1 VQEAQKQLNIRF
13 FHLDFTAT
21 GVLDY
26 MPWVFQE
33 RCNISVIGF
42 KKWMNTEYDPA
53 IIQSCFNQ
61 RLPLQKTLDLLAK
74 RDQPEISKD

>member
-1 VQEAQKQLNIRF
+1 ML
-13 FHLDFTAT
+13 
-21 GVLDY
+21 
-26 MPWVFQE
+26 WVFQE